1 MFSKYQKYRFK
12 SVRMHQSTSLFSK
25 KKSGIA
31 SARPSSH
38 PLNEVKASAIFFI
51 FFYLIAVSNIVS
63 ECVIMHAKATLF
75 QNDLCSSK
83 SLQIASEVTIYRL
96 LFFFFHCSSK
106 SFEIQSKCTI
116 SNISLKFQIVSNT
129 VRMHHLSSLFLE
141 CSLHFKLFQWPSEC
155 TI

>member
-1 MFSKYQKYRFK
+1 MFPADQNIVSNSDRTDHLPSLFSKCSRYIKNIVSN
-12 SVRMHQSTSLFSK
+12 SVRMHQSTSLFSQ

-31 SARPSSH
+31 SARPSSR
-38 PLNEVKASAIFFI
+38 PLNEVKACAFI

-96 LFFFFHCSSK
+96 LFFFF
-106 SFEIQSKCTI
+106 
-116 SNISLKFQIVSNT
+116 SLQFQIV
-129 VRMHHLSSLFLE
+129 
-141 CSLHFKLFQWPSEC
+141 
-155 TI
+155 